1 VGWQR
6 VSTRQL
12 DTAAVAATVL
22 VTGYLAAQ
30 YGLRPEPFLLGL
42 GYAALGLG
50 LSSFRRTRG
59 RHCLRL
65 PTLLAAVGDI
75 AHPIWRTRALGGL
88 STWRDAGF
96 AAGALLSGWS
106 PTPTESQP
114 PSGSLLA
121 SPQHPAPSSP
131 SGCMRQTKRGHDRA
145 VGHAPFGVVH
155 RILHTPG
162 KLRLW
167 SSAPRAAR

>member
-96 AAGALLSGWS
+96 AAGALLSGLVADAYGIPAAIWVIAGL
-106 PTPTESQP
+106 TAA
-114 PSGSLLA
+114 SGTFVA
-121 SPQHPAPSSP
+121 IR
-131 SGCMRQTKRGHDRA
+131 MYETNE
-145 VGHAPFGVVH
+145 
-155 RILHTPG
+155 
-162 KLRLW
+162 
-167 SSAPRAAR
+167 ARP